1 MSDFIALM
9 TIMLWPAIPLF
20 WIPVHGLSKIFRK
33 LGLITY
39 IIPLFTWLP
48 LAYLIFQKRD
58 FILQFRVEFPVVLN
72 IIGVLLLAYG
82 TLLHIWTGKLLGL
95 WGLIG
100 LPELSTKI
108 KGRLVMEGPFSV
120 VRHPTY
126 LAHTLMFLGVFLLT
140 EVTYVGVVTFLDLLI
155 INILVIPLEEKELLS
170 RFGDEYKIYRKKV
183 PSRFFPWIRLQRS

>member
-108 KGRLVMEGPFSV
+108 KGKLVMEGPFSV